1 MNKNNIQVNYLP
13 NPHAN
18 VGWEY
23 YPASQIK

>member
-1 MNKNNIQVNYLP
+1 MNKNNIQINYLP
-13 NPHAN
+13 KAHAN